1 MVARGIATEAEN
13 IDFALIRAMIREKAF
28 EATALFEQEIHPF
41 LCTYLSERRTNVDE
55 VRRAAI
61 RTRRGLLLLRLL
73 LRSMLLLRVPL
84 LPWSATGVDDG
95 DIRSL

>member
-13 IDFALIRAMIREKAF
+13 IDFALICAMIREEAF

-41 LCTYLSERRTNVDE
+41 LCTYLSERRAIVDE
-55 VRRAAI
+55 VRLAAI
-61 RTRRGLLLLRLL
+61 RTRRGL

-84 LPWSATGVDDG
+84 LLWSATGVDDG

>member
-41 LCTYLSERRTNVDE
+41 LCTYLSKRRTNVDE
-55 VRRAAI
+55 VRRAAV
-61 RTRRGLLLLRLL
+61 RARRGLLLLLL
-73 LRSMLLLRVPL
+73 WRWPMLLLMLWP
-84 LPWSATGVDDG
+84 PWSATGVDDG